1 MSHFMT
7 SETFGDVR
15 DIHKL
20 KTAVTQSNSQFV
32 IHLAAQ
38 AIVLKGYTHA
48 RETFDVNING
58 TLNILEASLDA
69 GCERILVVTTDKVY
83 KDAGKSEGYE
93 ESDALQGWDPYA
105 ASKAAADILA
115 QSWLELYR
123 DKIRVDIARGGN
135 VIGGGDDS
143 EFRLVPDI
151 EKAVTLGLPVTLRN
165 SAQVRPWQHALDCL
179 DGYLAIANGVS
190 GDVNTW
196 NVGPS
201 NDDSQLSVE
210 EFSKL
215 YLDRRGSNTSILT
228 TEQQSKETE
237 FLRLDSSR
245 ILRELAWQPRW
256 NSQRAIS
263 MTAKWH
269 KRVAD
274 GESTRDVTFSQVD
287 DYLERNV
294 L

>member
-15 DIHKL
+15 DMQKL

-58 TLNILEASLDA
+58 TLNVLEASLDA

-83 KDAGKSEGYE
+83 KDAGKREGYE

-179 DGYLAIANGVS
+179 DGYLAIANGVN

-201 NDDSQLSVE
+201 NNDSQLSVE

-274 GESTRDVTFSQVD
+274 GESTRDVTFSQVE
-287 DYLERNV
+287 DYLERNA

>member
-1 MSHFMT
+1 MT